1 MSSTLI
7 QKQVLQTLEFVMCA
21 RCTLHE
27 TQSETQGQQQPCS
40 KYICVKSYFICR
52 WHYNFTWTMDNILRA
67 WTDRRRYGMA
77 A

>member
-7 QKQVLQTLEFVMCA
+7 QEQVLQTLEFVMCA

-40 KYICVKSYFICR
+40 KYICVKSYFYLQVTLQFHLDHGQYTTCL
-52 WHYNFTWTMDNILRA
+52 D
-67 WTDRRRYGMA
+67 
-77 A
+77 